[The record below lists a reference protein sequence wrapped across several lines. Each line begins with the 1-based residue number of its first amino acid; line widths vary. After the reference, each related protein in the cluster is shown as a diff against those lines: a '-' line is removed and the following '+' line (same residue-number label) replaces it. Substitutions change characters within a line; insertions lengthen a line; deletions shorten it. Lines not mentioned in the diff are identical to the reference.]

1 MTRVKRLGPLP
12 FTKDCNSSNRD
23 HESPLITTTEQPPRP
38 TSPPQTLTLGDLPPW
53 LQSALAKLDRR
64 VEQGT
69 LTVPLLPEAAATLLL
84 MTEDE
89 DADLD
94 RLAEVVRADPT
105 MAAQLLRIA
114 NSPLFVSRYPI
125 ASIRTALSRLGMFQ
139 VRQIALLIVCD
150 TKVFRVRGWEAPIRK
165 LFEHSVLVALFAQE
179 IAKKARMNADE
190 AFLAGLLHDVGIP
203 TLVQGLVEIEP
214 RVTSFRNIDNLLTL
228 LHPRHA
234 EIGARL
240 AAAWAM
246 PPRLIEAIGY
256 HHEPHLAKSDG
267 RNAMVLY
274 LANQLAGHGPGHVAS
289 SGKALSAPSGEFRA
303 AREVS
308 GEFELPVEAAALSL
322 SNADIA
328 ELLAMRQAL
337 TTKVSTVS

>member
-1 MTRVKRLGPLP
+1 V
-12 FTKDCNSSNRD
+12 
-23 HESPLITTTEQPPRP
+23 ITTTELPPQP
-38 TSPPQTLTLGDLPPW
+38 TSPPKALQPNDLPAW
-53 LQSALAKLDRR
+53 LESALGKLDRR
-64 VEQGT
+64 VEEGA

-125 ASIRTALSRLGMFQ
+125 ASLRTALSRLGMFQ

-203 TLVQGLVEIEP
+203 TLIQGLVEIEP
-214 RVTSFRNIDNLLTL
+214 RVASFRDIDAILAL

-240 AAAWAM
+240 SAAWAM

-256 HHEPHLAKSDG
+256 HHEPRMARSDG
-267 RNAMVLY
+267 RNAMVLH
-274 LANQLAGHGPGHVAS
+274 LANELAGHGPGHPVAPLE
-289 SGKALSAPSGEFRA
+289 AMNAPSGAFAA

-308 GEFELPVEAAALSL
+308 GEFEIPTAAAALGL
-322 SNADIA
+322 SHADIA

-337 TTKVSTVS
+337 TTKASALS

>member
-1 MTRVKRLGPLP
+1 V
-12 FTKDCNSSNRD
+12 
-23 HESPLITTTEQPPRP
+23 ITTTELPPQP
-38 TSPPQTLTLGDLPPW
+38 TSPPKALQPNDLPPW
-53 LQSALAKLDRR
+53 LQTALTKLDRR
-64 VEQGT
+64 VEEGT

-125 ASIRTALSRLGMFQ
+125 ASLRNALSRLGMFQ

-179 IAKKARMNADE
+179 VAKKARMNADE

-203 TLVQGLVEIEP
+203 TLIQGLVEIEP
-214 RVTSFRNIDNLLTL
+214 RIASFRDIDGILAL

-256 HHEPHLAKSDG
+256 HHDPHLARSDG
-267 RNAMVLY
+267 RNAMVLH
-274 LANQLAGHGPGHVAS
+274 LANELAGHGPGHPPAP
-289 SGKALSAPSGEFRA
+289 AEPLNAPSGAFPL

-308 GEFELPVEAAALSL
+308 GEFEIPEAAAALGLSH
-322 SNADIA
+322 ADIA

-337 TTKVSTVS
+337 TTKASAVS

>member
-1 MTRVKRLGPLP
+1 L
-12 FTKDCNSSNRD
+12 S
-23 HESPLITTTEQPPRP
+23 
-38 TSPPQTLTLGDLPPW
+38 LGDLPSW
-53 LQSALAKLDRR
+53 LQTAMVALDRR
-64 VEQGT
+64 IEEGS
-69 LTVPLLPEAAATLLL
+69 LAVPLLPEAAATLLL

-105 MAAQLLRIA
+105 MAAQLLRLA

-125 ASIRTALSRLGMFQ
+125 SSLRTALSRLGMFQ

-150 TKVFRVRGWEAPIRK
+150 TKVFRVRGWEDPIRK
-165 LFEHSVLVALFAQE
+165 LFSHSVLVALFAQE

-203 TLVQGLVEIEP
+203 TLLHALVEIEP
-214 RVTSFRNIDNLLTL
+214 RVTSFRDVDGLLTL
-228 LHPRHA
+228 LKPRHG
-234 EIGARL
+234 EVGARL

-267 RNAMVLY
+267 RNAMVLH
-274 LANQLAGHGPGHVAS
+274 LANELASHAVGDAPE
-289 SGKALSAPSGEFRA
+289 SGTFEVLRQAAGEFATIGQPIELTAEARA
-303 AREVS
+303 L
-308 GEFELPVEAAALSL
+308 GLSH
-322 SNADIA
+322 ADIA
-328 ELLAMRQAL
+328 ELGAMRQAL
-337 TTKVSTVS
+337 TTKATTIS

>member
-1 MTRVKRLGPLP
+1 V
-12 FTKDCNSSNRD
+12 
-23 HESPLITTTEQPPRP
+23 ITTTELPPVP
-38 TSPPQTLTLGDLPPW
+38 TSPPQRTLSLAELPPW
-53 LQSALAKLDRR
+53 LQNALTALDRR
-64 VEQGT
+64 VEEGS
-69 LTVPLLPEAAATLLL
+69 LAVPLLPEAAATLLL

-89 DADLD
+89 NADLD
-94 RLAEVVRADPT
+94 RLTDVVRSDPT

-125 ASIRTALSRLGMFQ
+125 ASLRVALSRLGMFQ

-150 TKVFRVRGWEAPIRK
+150 TKVFRVRGWEQALRA
-165 LFEHSVLVALFAQE
+165 LFAHSVLVALFAQE
-179 IAKKARMNADE
+179 IAKKARMNPDE

-203 TLVQGLVEIEP
+203 TLVQALVEIEP
-214 RVTSFRNIDNLLTL
+214 RVASFRDVAGLLAL

-256 HHEPHLAKSDG
+256 HHEPHLARSDG
-267 RNAMVLY
+267 RNALVLR
-274 LANQLAGHGPGHVAS
+274 LANELAGQGAAPA
-289 SGKALSAPSGEFRA
+289 APSGTFEA

-308 GEFELPVEAAALSL
+308 GEFEAPEDAAALGL
-322 SNADIA
+322 STADMG
-328 ELLAMRQAL
+328 ELYAMHKAL
-337 TTKVSTVS
+337 TTKATTIS

>member
-1 MTRVKRLGPLP
+1 MSG
-12 FTKDCNSSNRD
+12 
-23 HESPLITTTEQPPRP
+23 
-38 TSPPQTLTLGDLPPW
+38 
-53 LQSALAKLDRR
+53 LDRR
-64 VEQGT
+64 IEEGS

-94 RLAEVVRADPT
+94 RLTEVVRSDPT
-105 MAAQLLRIA
+105 MAAQLLRLA

-125 ASIRTALSRLGMFQ
+125 SSLRTALSRLGMFQ

-165 LFEHSVLVALFAQE
+165 LFAHSVLVALFAQE

-203 TLVQGLVEIEP
+203 TLLHALVEIEP
-214 RVTSFRNIDNLLTL
+214 RVASFREVDGLLTL

-256 HHEPHLAKSDG
+256 HHEPALAKSDG
-267 RNAMVLY
+267 RNAMILH
-274 LANQLAGHGPGHVAS
+274 LADELAGHGTVVPP
-289 SGKALSAPSGEFRA
+289 PSGAFRVA
-303 AREVS
+303 GEAS
-308 GEFELPVEAAALSL
+308 GEIDATASPMEVPAEALALGL
-322 SNADIA
+322 THIDLA
-328 ELLAMRQAL
+328 ELYAMRQAL
-337 TTKVSTVS
+337 TTKVTTLS

>member
-1 MTRVKRLGPLP
+1 M
-12 FTKDCNSSNRD
+12 
-23 HESPLITTTEQPPRP
+23 
-38 TSPPQTLTLGDLPPW
+38 
-53 LQSALAKLDRR
+53 AALDRR
-64 VEQGT
+64 VDEGS
-69 LTVPLLPEAAATLLL
+69 LSVPLLPEAAATLLL

-94 RLAEVVRADPT
+94 RLAEVVRSDPT

-125 ASIRTALSRLGMFQ
+125 SSLRTALSRLGMFQ

-150 TKVFRVRGWEAPIRK
+150 TKVFRVRGWEEPIRK
-165 LFEHSVLVALFAQE
+165 LFSHSVLVALFAQE

-203 TLVQGLVEIEP
+203 TLIQGLVEIEP
-214 RVTSFRNIDNLLTL
+214 RVASFREIDGIMALI
-228 LHPRHA
+228 HPRHA
-234 EIGARL
+234 EVGARL

-267 RNAMVLY
+267 RNAMVLH
-274 LANQLAGHGPGHVAS
+274 LANEFAGHGTAVEPASGTFEVAPPATGAFS
-289 SGKALSAPSGEFRA
+289 TVEPPPS
-303 AREVS
+303 
-308 GEFELPVEAAALSL
+308 LPAEAAALGL
-322 SNADIA
+322 TQTDFA
-328 ELLAMRQAL
+328 ELSAMRQAL
-337 TTKVSTVS
+337 TTKATTIS

>member
-1 MTRVKRLGPLP
+1 MI
-12 FTKDCNSSNRD
+12 SST
-23 HESPLITTTEQPPRP
+23 LQPPEP
-38 TSPPQTLTLGDLPPW
+38 TSPPQPTLSLGDLPPW
-53 LQSALAKLDRR
+53 LQSALAALDRR
-64 VEQGT
+64 VEEGS
-69 LTVPLLPEAAATLLL
+69 LAVPLLPEAAATLLL

-125 ASIRTALSRLGMFQ
+125 SSLRTALSRLGMFQ

-150 TKVFRVRGWEAPIRK
+150 TKVFRVKGWEEPIRK
-165 LFEHSVLVALFAQE
+165 LFAHSVLVALFAQE
-179 IAKKARMNADE
+179 IARKARVNVDE

-203 TLVQGLVEIEP
+203 TLLQGLVEIEP
-214 RVTSFRNIDNLLTL
+214 RVTSFRDIDGLLTL
-228 LHPRHA
+228 LQPRHG
-234 EIGARL
+234 EVGARL

-267 RNAMVLY
+267 KTAMVLH
-274 LANQLAGHGPGHVAS
+274 LANELAGHGVGARPE
-289 SGKALSAPSGEFRA
+289 SGTFQVLPEATGEFA
-303 AREVS
+303 TVEVTSEVS
-308 GEFELPVEAAALSL
+308 AEARALGL
-322 SNADIA
+322 SHADLA
-328 ELLAMRQAL
+328 ELVAMRQAL
-337 TTKVSTVS
+337 TTKATTVS

>member
-1 MTRVKRLGPLP
+1 LASTP
-12 FTKDCNSSNRD
+12 FMSHGVTGASRR
-23 HESPLITTTEQPPRP
+23 EFATLISTTELPPQP
-38 TSPPQTLTLGDLPPW
+38 TSPPRKLALGDLPAW
-53 LQSALAKLDRR
+53 LQSALAALDRR
-64 VEQGT
+64 IEQGT
-69 LTVPLLPEAAATLLL
+69 LSVPLLPEAAATLLL

-94 RLAEVVRADPT
+94 RLADVVRTDPT

-125 ASIRTALSRLGMFQ
+125 ASLRTALSRLGMFQ

-150 TKVFRVRGWEAPIRK
+150 TKVFRVRGWEGPIRK
-165 LFEHSVLVALFAQE
+165 LFAHSVLVALFAQE

-203 TLVQGLVEIEP
+203 TLIHGLVEIEP
-214 RVTSFRNIDNLLTL
+214 RVTSFREIDGLLAL

-240 AAAWAM
+240 SAAWAM

-256 HHEPHLAKSDG
+256 HHEPHLARSDG
-267 RNAMVLY
+267 RNALVLH
-274 LANQLAGHGPGHVAS
+274 LANQLAGHGTGDAPHTADGP
-289 SGKALSAPSGEFRA
+289 PSGTFEA
-303 AREVS
+303 TREIS
-308 GEFELPVEAAALSL
+308 GEFEVPGEAAALGL
-322 SNADIA
+322 SPSDVA
-328 ELLAMRQAL
+328 ELFAMRQAL
-337 TTKVSTVS
+337 TTKATTIS

>member
-1 MTRVKRLGPLP
+1 MV
-12 FTKDCNSSNRD
+12 
-23 HESPLITTTEQPPRP
+23 
-38 TSPPQTLTLGDLPPW
+38 
-53 LQSALAKLDRR
+53 ALDRR
-64 VEQGT
+64 VEEGS
-69 LTVPLLPEAAATLLL
+69 LAVPLLPEAAATLLL

-94 RLAEVVRADPT
+94 RLTEVVRADPS

-125 ASIRTALSRLGMFQ
+125 SSLRTALSRLGMFQ

-150 TKVFRVRGWEAPIRK
+150 TKVFRVKGWEEPIRK
-165 LFEHSVLVALFAQE
+165 LFSHSVLVALFAQE

-203 TLVQGLVEIEP
+203 TLIQALVEIEP
-214 RVTSFRNIDNLLTL
+214 RVTSFRDIDGLLAL
-228 LHPRHA
+228 LKPRHG

-267 RNAMVLY
+267 KNAMVLH
-274 LANQLAGHGPGHVAS
+274 LANELASHDVPAQPE
-289 SGKALSAPSGEFRA
+289 SGTFQVTSEATGEFATVEPPSEVPNEARA
-303 AREVS
+303 L
-308 GEFELPVEAAALSL
+308 GL
-322 SNADIA
+322 SNADVA
-328 ELLAMRQAL
+328 ELVAMRQAL
-337 TTKVSTVS
+337 ATKVTTVS

>member
-1 MTRVKRLGPLP
+1 M
-12 FTKDCNSSNRD
+12 
-23 HESPLITTTEQPPRP
+23 ITTTELPPQP
-38 TSPPQTLTLGDLPPW
+38 TSPPPTLKLGDLPSW
-53 LQSALAKLDRR
+53 LQSALTALDRR

-125 ASIRTALSRLGMFQ
+125 ASLRTALSRLGMFQ

-190 AFLAGLLHDVGIP
+190 AFLAALLHDVGIP

-214 RVTSFRNIDNLLTL
+214 RVTSFRDIEGLLAL

-256 HHEPHLAKSDG
+256 HHDPLLAKSDG
-267 RNAMVLY
+267 RNAMVLH
-274 LANQLAGHGPGHVAS
+274 LANELAGHGPGHA
-289 SGKALSAPSGEFRA
+289 APPAEDAFAPSGTFAA

-308 GEFELPVEAAALSL
+308 GEFEIPQEAAALGL
-322 SNADIA
+322 SHADIA

-337 TTKVSTVS
+337 TTKASAVS